1 MEILGDRKFVEVPGT
16 KTHELPP
23 LLVRMSPDVHRLDKV
38 MGMASDLVDQ
48 EDMIPVVSVDPP
60 GEPGRP
66 RPPQE
71 MERRRMDL
79 ALNLVE
85 QYMKLVQH
93 WQWGDSIL
101 EWIRQ
106 CETTFGARLELRNL
120 LSSDVWPHAGRSSF
134 VLLLE
139 DKAVRTGGV
148 ALEKAVGMRLTFRH
162 PPPLKCFSDQFL
174 FYLNSPVANS
184 AYQAWAGMSRA
195 PISSLPPERFHFDV
209 VNMSLQ

>member
-1 MEILGDRKFVEVPGT
+1 MEILGDRKFVEVPGN

-23 LLVRMSPDVHRLDKV
+23 LLVRMSPDVKRLDKV

-60 GEPGRP
+60 GEFD
-66 RPPQE
+66 

-184 AYQAWAGMSRA
+184 AYQTWAGMSRN
-195 PISSLPPERFHFDV
+195 PVSSLPPERFHFDV

>member
-1 MEILGDRKFVEVPGT
+1 
-16 KTHELPP
+16 
-23 LLVRMSPDVHRLDKV
+23 LLVRMSPDVQRLDKV

-60 GEPGRP
+60 GI
-66 RPPQE
+66 
-71 MERRRMDL
+71 MEQRRMDL

-148 ALEKAVGMRLTFRH
+148 ELEKAVGMRLTFRH

-209 VNMSLQ
+209 VNMSGIGTPS